1 MRIIA
6 AIVVKRIAINA
17 TMCYNCYNEIVLRR
31 INTMLKKHNQ
41 YIKDLISAR
50 TEEVIQKISCTNK
63 RYRELTAA
71 IGEAQRELT
80 DQLPPPAQTLVDSYE
95 EADSEQEAI
104 VIPAV
109 YRQGFLDGVK
119 AARLLTRYGVVHK
132 FFGR

>member
-1 MRIIA
+1 
-6 AIVVKRIAINA
+6 
-17 TMCYNCYNEIVLRR
+17 
-31 INTMLKKHNQ
+31 MLKKHNQ

-50 TEEVIQKISCTNK
+50 TEEVIQKISRTNK
-63 RYRELTAA
+63 RYRELATA

-104 VIPAV
+104 MIPAV

-132 FFGR
+132 FLGR

>member
-1 MRIIA
+1 
-6 AIVVKRIAINA
+6 
-17 TMCYNCYNEIVLRR
+17 
-31 INTMLKKHNQ
+31 MLKKHNQ

-50 TEEVIQKISCTNK
+50 TEEIIRKISCTNK
-63 RYRELTAA
+63 RYRELVQE
-71 IGEAQRELT
+71 ISEVQRELT
-80 DQLPPPAQTLVDSYE
+80 EQLPPPAQNLVDSYE

-104 VIPAV
+104 MIPAV